1 MLSNKSIYP
10 RACNCCNPPV
20 ITKSKQAYSYH
31 IKNSK
36 VARQLNKQE
45 EKEAMSK
52 DKKAKLE
59 YGSSERNWLNS
70 KMDLFKKAVIK
81 SHGETVYLES
91 AVALLEE
98 DMDTD
103 EEPNL
108 SAKVSQL
115 CYEEIE
121 NWKKRKI
128 IRDEKSITIQ
138 ELEDKTF
145 EHYDK
150 FASDEEKRWLKNLG
164 KVNPQIA
171 EHTDNQ
177 GRLHAGQPPA
187 YNLSDDDLLSML
199 VNMKARVE
207 AIEYEIERRVFEPK
221 KIVYE
226 FIGNR
231 FKPVAR
237 LTYTQSINE

>member
-1 MLSNKSIYP
+1 
-10 RACNCCNPPV
+10 
-20 ITKSKQAYSYH
+20 
-31 IKNSK
+31 
-36 VARQLNKQE
+36 
-45 EKEAMSK
+45 
-52 DKKAKLE
+52 
-59 YGSSERNWLNS
+59 
-70 KMDLFKKAVIK
+70 MDLFKKAIIK
-81 SHGETVYLES
+81 SNGETVYLES
-91 AVALLEE
+91 AVALLED

-115 CYEEIE
+115 CFEELD
-121 NWKKRKI
+121 NWKKRKM

-145 EHYDK
+145 QHYD
-150 FASDEEKRWLKNLG
+150 ASSDQEKHWLKALR
-164 KVNPQIA
+164 KVNHQIA
-171 EHTDNQ
+171 EYTDDQ

-187 YNLSDDDLLSML
+187 YNLSDEDLLFML
-199 VNMKARVE
+199 GDMKARVE
-207 AIEYEIERRVFEPK
+207 AIEYEIERRTFEPE

-237 LTYTQSINE
+237 LTYTQTMNE